1 MDNHLKSKTR
11 LAYIQIIF
19 QHLSTKN
26 DIYEI
31 LDSFEKYYKSTFIE
45 NFDNKKKIKFEF
57 NSNYLK
63 KLINFYIQFIQSN
76 NYIYKINKHINFKRK
91 FEKWDVINQS
101 ILIAS
106 ISEIRNTEN
115 SKIKIVVNDY
125 LNISKSFINQS
136 EVGIINAI
144 LDKLINVHNEEIK

>member
-1 MDNHLKSKTR
+1 MNNQLKSKTR

-26 DIYEI
+26 DMIEI
-31 LDSFEKYYKSTFIE
+31 LNSFEQYYKNTFIK
-45 NFDNKKKIKFEF
+45 NFDDKKKIKFDF

-63 KLINFYIQFIQSN
+63 KLINFYTQFTNSE
-76 NYIYKINKHINFKRK
+76 NYLFKINQYIDFNRK
-91 FEKWDVINQS
+91 FEKWDIINQS
-101 ILIAS
+101 ILIAA

-115 SKIKIVVNDY
+115 LKLKIVINDY
-125 LNISKSFINQS
+125 LNISKSFIKQS

-144 LDKLINVHNEEIK
+144 LDKLINEQQ